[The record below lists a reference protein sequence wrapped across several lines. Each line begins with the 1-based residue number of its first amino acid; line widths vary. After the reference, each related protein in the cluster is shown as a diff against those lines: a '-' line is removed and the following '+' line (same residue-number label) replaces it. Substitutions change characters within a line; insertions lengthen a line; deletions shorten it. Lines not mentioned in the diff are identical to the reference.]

1 MACAF
6 GIGMQAYPVAFGD
19 ELDSSDRDLG
29 YIKRFDLRSIDI
41 VPDLDLSVAVVRVY
55 VCREQ
60 SQQPIQVSSGTRCLF
75 AVSRWH

>member
-19 ELDSSDRDLG
+19 ELDSPDRDLAD
-29 YIKRFDLRSIDI
+29 IKRFHFRAIDI

-55 VCREQ
+55 VSREQ
-60 SQQPIQVSSGTRCLF
+60 PQQPVQVSSGTRCLF
-75 AVSRWH
+75 AVSR